1 MIISLNSLHGD
12 YQRFKSEGLTVETR
26 GDTIIET
33 DREDFPYELK
43 HHCSVTN
50 LKRVEVKFDYNAFI
64 IIDDKILI
72 YCDDENF
79 DEITEKLRSV
89 GAHNDFK
96 LCHAFPPC
104 FLSPLLGHCTSYSG
118 ESF

>member
-89 GAHNDFK
+89 GAEPMMNK
-96 LCHAFPPC
+96 LNKNQ
-104 FLSPLLGHCTSYSG
+104 LLAEIFDEIEG
-118 ESF
+118 EVSV